1 VEKINSYRKIYV
13 SGTVW
18 EGQPACR
25 IAISNH
31 AVDVDADYE
40 LVKSLLEEVPLQLK
54 QESLGLP

>member
-1 VEKINSYRKIYV
+1 VEKINSYRIIYV

-25 IAISNH
+25 IAVCNH
-31 AVDVDADYE
+31 AVDVDADYD
-40 LVKSLLEEVPLQLK
+40 LVKSILEEVLLKLK